1 MTTMQLLYAP
11 TSPFVRKVMV
21 VAHLTGQAD
30 QIEWLPSAAH
40 PIRRDD
46 RIAAHNPLAKVPTL
60 ILKDGQALYD
70 SRVICEYLASRAGDT
85 QLFPATGAARW
96 QALTQQALGDGLLD
110 AALLARYERTAR
122 PADMQWT
129 DWYDAQ
135 LVKVE
140 AGLAEIGDQAA
151 ALFQASVD
159 TLSAPA
165 LNAPTSN
172 APTSN
177 APTSNSP
184 ASNSL
189 TSNSLTS
196 NTPTIG
202 DVTLGCA
209 LGYLDFRFP
218 ELDWAA
224 RYPGTARWHAVFR
237 TLPAMQ
243 ATLPHD
249 A

>member
-1 MTTMQLLYAP
+1 MLRRDEDTMTTMKLLYAP

-60 ILKDGQALYD
+60 ILEDGQALYD
-70 SRVICEYLASRAGDT
+70 SRVICEYLAVRAGDT
-85 QLFPATGAARW
+85 QLFPASGAARW
-96 QALTQQALGDGLLD
+96 HALMQQALGDGLLD

-122 PADMQWT
+122 PPEVQWI
-129 DWYDAQ
+129 DWYEAQ
-135 LVKVE
+135 LVKVD
-140 AGLAEIGDQAA
+140 AGLAAIEEQARA
-151 ALFQASVD
+151 RYWNGPASD
-159 TLSAPA
+159 APA
-165 LNAPTSN
+165 SD
-172 APTSN
+172 
-177 APTSNSP
+177 
-184 ASNSL
+184 
-189 TSNSLTS
+189 
-196 NTPTIG
+196 TPTIG
-202 DVTLGCA
+202 DITLGCA
-209 LGYLDFRFP
+209 LGYLDFRYP
-218 ELDWAA
+218 ELDWPA
-224 RYPGTARWHAVFR
+224 RYADTARWHAAFR

>member
-60 ILKDGQALYD
+60 VLEDGQSLYD

-85 QLFPATGAARW
+85 RLFPATGAARW
-96 QALTQQALGDGLLD
+96 QALMQQALGDGLLD

-140 AGLAEIGDQAA
+140 AGLAEIEDQAA

-159 TLSAPA
+159 PLSAPA
-165 LNAPTSN
+165 
-172 APTSN
+172 
-177 APTSNSP
+177 
-184 ASNSL
+184 
-189 TSNSLTS
+189 SNSLTS